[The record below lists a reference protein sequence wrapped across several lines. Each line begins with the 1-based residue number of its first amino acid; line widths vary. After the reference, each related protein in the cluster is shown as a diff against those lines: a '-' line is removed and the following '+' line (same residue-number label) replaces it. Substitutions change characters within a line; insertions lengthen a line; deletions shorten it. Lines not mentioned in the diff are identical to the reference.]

1 MRRAIF
7 KYMSTKKT
15 ILIIIILAVA
25 IAGWFGWKEYSRT
38 NRDLKKVTPDFV
50 LTATQL
56 ITEFESG
63 DSIANHKYSGK
74 IIELSGNVKNLEK
87 DEKGFYTV
95 VLGDSSQLS
104 SVRCS
109 LDTIHNPD
117 AAGLRPGSSAIMRGA
132 CAGYN
137 KDDLGLGSD
146 VLLNRCAV
154 IKVK

>member
-1 MRRAIF
+1 
-7 KYMSTKKT
+7 MSPKKT
-15 ILIIIILAVA
+15 ILILIILAVA
-25 IAGWFGWKEYSRT
+25 ITGWFAWKEYSRT

-56 ITEFESG
+56 ISEFEAS
-63 DSIANHKYSGK
+63 DSIAGDKYSGK
-74 IIELSGNVKNLEK
+74 IIELSGNVKTVEK

-109 LDTIHNPD
+109 LDTTHNPD

-132 CAGYN
+132 CAGFN
-137 KDDLGLGSD
+137 KDELGLGSD

-154 IKVK
+154 IKDK